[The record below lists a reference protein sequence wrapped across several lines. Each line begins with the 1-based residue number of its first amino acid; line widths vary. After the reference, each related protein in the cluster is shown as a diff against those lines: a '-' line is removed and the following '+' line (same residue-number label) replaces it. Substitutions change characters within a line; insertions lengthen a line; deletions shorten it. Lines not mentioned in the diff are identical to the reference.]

1 MVDYQGRTV
10 LVTGGTRGIGLAIA
24 LAFAKRR
31 AQLVLTQKWGSAD
44 PDAIAAAFAGLGA
57 PAPRIVDADAARDDD
72 TAAVMDQLERCD
84 VLVSN
89 VAFAPT
95 IPDLDAFTRR
105 GLATALDYSAFPII
119 EYTRAAHAKFGTYPR
134 YVLGVSSSGADTYH
148 YNYDVVAAA
157 KASLEVLCK
166 YLNHRLRGHD
176 TRVNALRTRF
186 TSTNSLHDTFG
197 SEFEPFVQRH
207 TRGLFT
213 EPEEIG
219 EAAFGLCSGL
229 MDGVGGQV
237 ITVDRGAAIGDG
249 LSALF
254 DQGDR
259 LTPIGGKP

>member
-1 MVDYQGRTV
+1 MLEYQGRTV
-10 LVTGGTRGIGLAIA
+10 LVTGGTKGIGLAIA

-44 PDAIAAAFAGLGA
+44 ADAIRERFAALGA
-57 PAPRIVDADAARDDD
+57 PEPRIVDADASRDDD
-72 TAAVMDQLERCD
+72 TDAVIGSLDRLD

-95 IPDLDAFTRR
+95 VPDLEAFTRR
-105 GLATALDYSAFPII
+105 GLASALDYTAFPIVA
-119 EYTRAAHAKFGTYPR
+119 YTRAAHAKLGAYPR
-134 YVLGVSSSGADTYH
+134 YVLGVSSAGAETYH
-148 YNYDVVAAA
+148 YNYDVIAAA
-157 KASLEVLCK
+157 KAALEVFCK
-166 YLNHRLRGHD
+166 YLNHRLRTHG

-186 TSTNSLHDTFG
+186 TSTDSLDDTMGRAFA
-197 SEFEPFVQRH
+197 PFVQRH

-213 EPEEIG
+213 EADQIG

-229 MDGVGGQV
+229 MDGIGGQV

-254 DQGDR
+254 DQRDH
-259 LTPIGGKP
+259 LEAL